1 MESEEKDI
9 LDYCKKTMGHY
20 NYIVE
25 KLQENA
31 RDRWVSEDGGTFD
44 SISYGKGYAAAM
56 KDVLEKY
63 SPEFKSKTLTIE
75 EFLKNV

>member
-1 MESEEKDI
+1 MESKEKDI
-9 LDYCKKTMGHY
+9 LDYCKKTMEHY

-25 KLQENA
+25 KLQANA

-56 KDVLEKY
+56 RSILERYDSK
-63 SPEFKSKTLTIE
+63 FKSKTVGLE
-75 EFLKNV
+75 EFLKNI